1 MSLGEVGR
9 SHAAD
14 GFVFHD
20 KELELPPMAVGTTVK
35 WEKGLVDL
43 HFPGTLLALCGGPP
57 QWWEVGAW
65 RWDQCGSCCDH
76 LARCRGGNG
85 LGNTFRV

>member
-20 KELELPPMAVGTTVK
+20 KELELPPI
-35 WEKGLVDL
+35 
-43 HFPGTLLALCGGPP
+43 
-57 QWWEVGAW
+57 
-65 RWDQCGSCCDH
+65 GSWH
-76 LARCRGGNG
+76 HS
-85 LGNTFRV
+85 